1 MNDEKNCNKT
11 SINWFPGHM
20 VKAKREI
27 KENFKLVDIVIEI
40 IDARIPLSSRNP
52 DFDDLIMDKPRIVAL
67 NKSDMSDKSVNEKW
81 IKYFK
86 NQNIPCVLL
95 NALTGN
101 GVNDVLKLAVN
112 IMKDKLERNAEKGR
126 IGKPIR
132 AAVMGIPNSG
142 KSSFINKVAKR
153 QVAVVGNK
161 PGVTKRG
168 QWIRTDFGIELMDT
182 PGILWPKFENEET
195 ALHLAYTGAIRY
207 EILDNTELVL
217 KFIEEVRKNY
227 LTELSTRYK
236 LQDIEEKTPLEIYEN
251 IGKNRG
257 YLISGGEIDYERT
270 ANMVIDEFRKG
281 IIGKIS
287 LERPNL

>member
-1 MNDEKNCNKT
+1 MN
-11 SINWFPGHM
+11 INWFPGHM

-27 KENFKLVDIVIEI
+27 KENFKLVDVVIEI
-40 IDARIPLSSRNP
+40 IDARIPFSSRNP
-52 DFDDLIMDKPRIVAL
+52 DFDELVLDKPRIVAL
-67 NKSDMSDKSVNEKW
+67 NKCDMSDKSVNEQW

-86 NQNIPCVLL
+86 SKNIPCVLL
-95 NALTGN
+95 NAVTGN
-101 GVNDVLKLAVN
+101 GVNDIMKLAVN
-112 IMKDKLERNAEKGR
+112 IMREKLERNAEKGR
-126 IGKPIR
+126 IGKPVR

-153 QVAVVGNK
+153 QVAIVGNK

-168 QWIRTDFGIELMDT
+168 QWIKTDFGIELMDT
-182 PGILWPKFENEET
+182 PGILWPKFEKEET
-195 ALHLAYTGAIRY
+195 ALHLAFTGAIRY

-217 KFIEEVRKNY
+217 KLID
-227 LTELSTRYK
+227 ELREYYSINLESRYK
-236 LQDIEEKTPLEIYEN
+236 LQDIETKTSLDIYEN

-257 YLISGGEIDYERT
+257 YLVSGGEIDYERT

-287 LERPNL
+287 LERPNI